1 MGSFYILNFFYSL
14 EMENIIYEVGN
25 NIKTIRKSKGLTQA
39 QLAEKINV
47 DSKYISRLETGSSIA
62 SLSTILKLANVLDVE
77 TKVLF
82 TFENKKKNII
92 LKRINKEL
100 LKINSKELDALYQ
113 IIKALADKN
122 S

>member
-1 MGSFYILNFFYSL
+1 
-14 EMENIIYEVGN
+14 MENIIYEVGN

-47 DSKYISRLETGSSIA
+47 DSKYISRLETGSSTA

-77 TKVLF
+77 TKTLF

-100 LKINSKELDALYQ
+100 LKINSKELDALYL

>member
-1 MGSFYILNFFYSL
+1 
-14 EMENIIYEVGN
+14 MENIIYEVGN